1 MKGHIP
7 WQWNEEASNHY
18 KAPTQGKCA
27 HSKLHVGLLDWL
39 FTGRNVV
46 SAVGTGRERRI
57 SGFIARSQ
65 KWFQEKLVL
74 LVIGFKV
81 YNAYL
86 NMARDPYCFSLLS

>member
-1 MKGHIP
+1 M
-7 WQWNEEASNHY
+7 
-18 KAPTQGKCA
+18 
-27 HSKLHVGLLDWL
+27 
-39 FTGRNVV
+39 

-81 YNAYL
+81 YNSYL
-86 NMARDPYCFSLLS
+86 NMARAPSTSLVYYPLPWHDFLHKVF